1 MSQPTLEQATAKLQA
16 WRTAQAEL
24 AALETQ
30 LGDAMMEYART
41 LGEPPRMRIIEAER
55 KREQVRRLFEDAIE
69 ALDAL
74 SIARTGHTNF
84 GNLG

>member
-1 MSQPTLEQATAKLQA
+1 MSQPTIEQATAKLDT

-24 AALETQ
+24 AALEAQ
-30 LGDAMMEYART
+30 LGDAMMEYARS
-41 LGEPPRMRIIEAER
+41 LGEPPRMLIIDTER
-55 KREQVRRLFEDAIE
+55 KREKVRQLFDEAIE

-84 GNLG
+84 GNLS

>member
-1 MSQPTLEQATAKLQA
+1 MSQPTIEQATAKLDT

-24 AALETQ
+24 AALEAK
-30 LGDAMMEYART
+30 LADAMMEYARS
-41 LGEPPRMRIIEAER
+41 LGDPPRMLIIDAER
-55 KREQVRRLFEDAIE
+55 KREQVRRLFDEAIE